1 MSTLRLDGRVA
12 LVTGAS
18 RGIGLAI
25 ARTLAAHGAD
35 VVLNGRNAPLLSA
48 RAAELE
54 AESGRTCLA
63 HPADVG
69 DSAQVGAMYRKVLE
83 RFKRLDILINNAGI
97 LGDGLVGM
105 ISDRMIQDVLA
116 TNVAGALL
124 NLQSAVRLMSRGGG
138 GAVVNLSSIMG
149 LEGAPGVVLY
159 SASKAAIVGMT
170 LSAAKELAARNIRV
184 NAIAPG
190 HIATDMVEGLDAD
203 TLASR
208 LAAIPMGRAGQP
220 DEVAAVAL
228 FLVSDLA
235 SYVTGQVIG
244 VDGAM
249 VI

>member
-25 ARTLAAHGAD
+25 ARTLASQGAE
-35 VVLNGRNAPLLSA
+35 VVLNGRNADALSA
-48 RAAELE
+48 RVDEIGAAT
-54 AESGRTCLA
+54 GRRCLA
-63 HPADVG
+63 HVADVAAG
-69 DSAQVGAMYRKVLE
+69 AQVSAMYREVFK

-97 LGDGLVGM
+97 LGEGLVGM
-105 ISDRMIQDVLA
+105 IPERMIKEVLA

-124 NLQSAVRLMSRGGG
+124 NLQAAVRLMGRGGG
-138 GAVVNLSSIMG
+138 GAIVNLGSIMG
-149 LEGAPGVVLY
+149 QKGHPGVALY

-190 HIATDMVEGLDAD
+190 HIATAMVEGLDAD
-203 TLASR
+203 TQASR
-208 LAAIPMGRAGQP
+208 LAAIPMARAGQP
-220 DEVAAVAL
+220 EEVAAVAL
-228 FLVSDLA
+228 FLVSDMA

-244 VDGAM
+244 VDGGM
-249 VI
+249 VV